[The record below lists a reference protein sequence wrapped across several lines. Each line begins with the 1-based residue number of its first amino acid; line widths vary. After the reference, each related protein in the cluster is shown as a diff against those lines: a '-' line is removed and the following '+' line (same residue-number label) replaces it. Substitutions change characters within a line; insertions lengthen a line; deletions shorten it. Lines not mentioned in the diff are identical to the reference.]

1 MNQYVAFL
9 RGINVSG
16 YHKVPMIE
24 LREEMHKLNFKNVAT
39 ILNSGNV
46 IFDSIN
52 NDLKNLEKTI
62 SEHLEKVFG
71 FPVPTIIRQS
81 ERIYRLL
88 ERNPFRDIV
97 NTKDIRLYISFLR
110 KDIQTELDFP
120 WTNNDKSYTILEKSN
135 KEIISILDLS
145 IAKTPKGMEALER
158 YFGKDITTR
167 NWNTIKRIEKKLRA
181 DLN

>member
-1 MNQYVAFL
+1 M
-9 RGINVSG
+9 
-16 YHKVPMIE
+16 
-24 LREEMHKLNFKNVAT
+24 
-39 ILNSGNV
+39 
-46 IFDSIN
+46 
-52 NDLKNLEKTI
+52 LE
-62 SEHLEKVFG
+62 S
-71 FPVPTIIRQS
+71 
-81 ERIYRLL
+81 
-88 ERNPFRDIV
+88 NPFRDIV

-135 KEIISILDLS
+135 KEIISILDFS